1 MVNPSTSSV
10 NNDAQQGGG
19 AAIVVAVDGSEASNV
34 AVQWAANAAL
44 KRGDSLKLVCAYNMP
59 QFMYADGMVP
69 PQELYDELEGEAK
82 DKIATARK
90 IVSDFSPEIQ
100 VEDEVREAAPIDYLL
115 DLSQTSQMIVMG
127 SRGLGGLSGLV
138 MGSVSAAV
146 VSHAECPVVVVR
158 KENNVTEEN
167 KYGPVVVGVDGSEI
181 SRQAMAMAF
190 QEANARG
197 ALLRAVHA
205 WSDAQFHSTYIGLA
219 ESQSQW
225 EQLAESEQDLLSE
238 ELKALREQYPDVEV
252 EELVAR
258 DRPIHALKEAAED
271 AQLMV
276 LGSHGRGGFKG
287 MLLGSTSR
295 ALLQYAPCPMMVVRP
310 RHS

>member
-115 DLSQTSQMIVMG
+115 DLSQTSQM
-127 SRGLGGLSGLV
+127 LSL
-138 MGSVSAAV
+138 
-146 VSHAECPVVVVR
+146 
-158 KENNVTEEN
+158 
-167 KYGPVVVGVDGSEI
+167 
-181 SRQAMAMAF
+181 
-190 QEANARG
+190 
-197 ALLRAVHA
+197 
-205 WSDAQFHSTYIGLA
+205 
-219 ESQSQW
+219 
-225 EQLAESEQDLLSE
+225 
-238 ELKALREQYPDVEV
+238 
-252 EELVAR
+252 
-258 DRPIHALKEAAED
+258 IHI
-271 AQLMV
+271 
-276 LGSHGRGGFKG
+276 
-287 MLLGSTSR
+287 
-295 ALLQYAPCPMMVVRP
+295 
-310 RHS
+310 